1 VSYDLGYPKSSKMRS
16 LYWKPWW
23 LVDPSGTEMLERHLA
38 QGCLI
43 LPDFFWGGILLNH
56 IEPWI
61 IGDYTALFG
70 IYAIYLDWYYLIH
83 IYWLRDSGSPLDV
96 WCWWDLG
103 PNAWHVFTPLFFLAR
118 CASDFRCVSF
128 GKSSCWEIYGRNSPI
143 PFTWKTTQ
151 FRGFQNM

>member
-1 VSYDLGYPKSSKMRS
+1 MIWGTPNHPKWDHCIENHGDLLIPQVPRC
-16 LYWKPWW
+16 WK
-23 LVDPSGTEMLERHLA
+23 GTWHRA
-38 QGCLI
+38 AWYYQI
-43 LPDFFWGGILLNH
+43 FFGGGILLNH